1 MIFKL
6 FGIVGYILI
15 VITMSLKSLN
25 VISSVPIL
33 AAIAL
38 AGFFCLG
45 IAENQMGKRHWL
57 VKYIDYAPLLVFGF
71 LFAVQFREGM
81 PSIWYAIAIIP
92 LSLLSGW
99 AASRIARKAKYRT
112 LKRIED
118 MLPNPPKEDKHKFQ

>member
-1 MIFKL
+1 MICKP

-15 VITMSLKSLN
+15 VITLAMKSLN
-25 VISSVPIL
+25 AVSNLPVL

-45 IAENQMGKRHWL
+45 IVENQMGKRHWL
-57 VKYIDYAPLLVFGF
+57 VKYIDYAPLVVIGF
-71 LFAVQFREGM
+71 LFIVQFREST
-81 PSIWYAIAIIP
+81 PSIWYAVAIIP
-92 LSLLSGW
+92 LGLLSAW
-99 AASRIARKAKYRT
+99 LASRIARKPRFRT